1 MPYLHP
7 LLSEPTRH
15 YIEYYED
22 YPQNTQI
29 KIENPLLGH
38 KIVCIESVAPSTEML
53 ILKNQMF
60 NKFVSDKSPFSKLD
74 QNNLSKMLEKE
85 LGIENVQSS
94 SEKAHILSLLQI
106 KEIKRKTIV
115 LEMN

>member
-15 YIEYYED
+15 YIEYFED

-53 ILKNQMF
+53 ILKN
-60 NKFVSDKSPFSKLD
+60 
-74 QNNLSKMLEKE
+74 
-85 LGIENVQSS
+85 
-94 SEKAHILSLLQI
+94 
-106 KEIKRKTIV
+106 
-115 LEMN
+115 